1 MGIETLSLIST
12 ILLAVFGYLFARL
25 NELTLTK
32 RKEKL
37 EIINKRINEFYGPLY
52 VALQENKMAFKTFQ
66 IRVGKNFTTPDDPPN
81 KDQKK
86 EFRFWTEQIFFP
98 NNLLIESLI
107 QNKAHLIREEEMPDC
122 LLQFAAH
129 VSYQKLILNKWQRN
143 DFSEHLSYVPFPVEL
158 NAYSSKSY
166 QALKREQ
173 VRLIGKL

>member
-12 ILLAVFGYLFARL
+12 ILLAVFGYLFTRF

-32 RKEKL
+32 RKERL
-37 EIINKRINEFYGPLY
+37 EIINKQLNEFYGPLY
-52 VALQENKMAFKTFQ
+52 VALRENEMAFKTFQ
-66 IRVGKNFTTPDDPPN
+66 VRVGKDVATPDDPPN
-81 KDQKK
+81 EAEKA

-107 QNKAHLIREEEMPDC
+107 QRQAHLIREEEIPDC

-129 VSYQKLILNKWQRN
+129 VSYQKLIVQKWQRD
-143 DFSEHLSYVPFPVEL
+143 DFSEHLSYVPFPTEL
-158 NAYSSKSY
+158 NIYSYKSY
-166 QALKREQ
+166 QALKKEQ